1 MILHVSSVRDVNY
14 GSFTKSLLL
23 KFAIVCHNSSRQ
35 QTVRG
40 ADIWTTFEPKN
51 DEEVVD
57 FKKSLQPTD
66 NLSGD
71 EPKILQVVHEFSDT
85 NFVGASGGQSATS
98 ATIPKRRWQQN
109 AAATPGWGK
118 GMLKYM
124 RYVDPL
130 WVPIGS
136 MGLENLDLLVIKI
149 IQR

>member
-71 EPKILQVVHEFSDT
+71 EPKIIQVVHEFSDT
-85 NFVGASGGQSATS
+85 HFVGASGGQSATS
-98 ATIPKRRWQQN
+98 ATIPKRRWQKMPRQRLVR
-109 AAATPGWGK
+109 GK
-118 GMLKYM
+118 GC
-124 RYVDPL
+124 
-130 WVPIGS
+130 
-136 MGLENLDLLVIKI
+136 
-149 IQR
+149 